1 MTQRILIAYDGSSCA
16 DAALDDL
23 RRAGLAHKAEAVVIS
38 VAEQWLA
45 LPASYGMVERKFKGS
60 SPGEIERAQM
70 EAAQACK
77 RIQLSF
83 PDWHVRAEVESGS
96 PARIVIEKAGLWPAD
111 LVVVGSHGRSA
122 LGRFVLGSVSQRV
135 VTGTVCSVRIAR
147 GRSAEDNTPVRVV
160 IGIDGSPGAEAA
172 VRAVSRR
179 KWPRGSE
186 VRLVSAQYAIPPTAA
201 VHMIGPIA
209 AWVQEEREKLH
220 KMHATSTKELR
231 SARLV
236 VSSVV
241 KEGDPKKLL
250 CDEAEIWGADSIFVG
265 ARGISR
271 IDRFM
276 LGSVSAAVAA
286 RSHCS
291 VEVVRLRQATE
302 SVVEEL

>member
-1 MTQRILIAYDGSSCA
+1 L
-16 DAALDDL
+16 
-23 RRAGLAHKAEAVVIS
+23 VVS

-45 LPASYGMVERKFKGS
+45 LPASYGMVERRFTDS
-60 SPGEIERAQM
+60 SLDGIETAQM
-70 EAAQACK
+70 LAARACD

-83 PDWHVRAEVESGS
+83 PDWQVRAEADSGS
-96 PARIVIEKAGLWPAD
+96 PARIVIEKAGRWPAD

-147 GRSAEDNTPVRVV
+147 GRLGEDKTPVRVV

-172 VRAVSRR
+172 VRAVSTR

-186 VRLVSAQYAIPPTAA
+186 ARLISAQYAIPPMVAA
-201 VHMIGPIA
+201 RMVGPIA
-209 AWVQEEREKLH
+209 AWVEEEREKLRE
-220 KMHATSTKELR
+220 MQETSTKELR

-241 KEGDPKKLL
+241 KESDPKKLL
-250 CDEAEIWGADSIFVG
+250 CDEAEKWGADSIFVG
-265 ARGISR
+265 ARGMDR
-271 IDRFM
+271 VDRFL

-286 RSHCS
+286 RAHCS
-291 VEVVRLRQATE
+291 VEVVRGAVRE
-302 SVVEEL
+302 